1 MEGLARPPGAPG
13 GRRGKAPG
21 AAAGREGTE
30 RGSARLSLPAAGS
43 AAAPCEAPAVN
54 AWEPSPSRGAEAD
67 TRKEKGHLSGSLPV
81 SIASAPEQEEQLP
94 PRKRLPSG
102 SGQRALAP
110 PGSPALAT
118 LGSPGVPGVA
128 AGAARSGPIRRS
140 NSSLAR
146 RGKGRTCFS
155 PGQGFLRDGEGA
167 SGGTAGLP
175 CSAAL
180 ARRGG

>member
-1 MEGLARPPGAPG
+1 MFARLVVPVGGGGWQNESLGRDYRSPCAGLGAG
-13 GRRGKAPG
+13 GRQ
-21 AAAGREGTE
+21 
-30 RGSARLSLPAAGS
+30 
-43 AAAPCEAPAVN
+43 C
-54 AWEPSPSRGAEAD
+54 SPESWGD
-67 TRKEKGHLSGSLPV
+67 VGSLPV